1 MQASSEKLP
10 KRRFSKI
17 IHCARADALCALT
30 GRLILRRH
38 LKTTKAVF
46 AIPNSLKGLENK
58 EKRQVFIPAVCIGE
72 QNEFDVEEKSR
83 LNYGLF
89 LAHREEILARKD
101 LPHQLWL
108 MMKEEKYQR
117 IHIL

>member
-46 AIPNSLKGLENK
+46 ALPNLLKGLETK
-58 EKRQVFIPAVCIGE
+58 ETAGISQPAVCIGE
-72 QNEFDVEEKSR
+72 PDSNE
-83 LNYGLF
+83 
-89 LAHREEILARKD
+89 LARNSVININFF
-101 LPHQLWL
+101 LSHRSEVLA
-108 MMKEEKYQR
+108 MKEQVQMIKGY
-117 IHIL
+117 LAA